1 VLEVLAPVANNG
13 SAFAPNMVAMAL
25 WLGAVMTAYLFNMG
39 MLVQEHVAAPRY
51 AKVLGKFALPVVVVL
66 MQVLLTFLMLI
77 FGLGIQAPNYM
88 SLALT
93 MMVASLSFLALVF
106 LLLRLFGEAGK
117 LFAVLLLTLQLAAG
131 GGVMPIELTGGFF
144 QAVHN
149 WLPFTWVVKAF
160 RASLFGAFDNGWW
173 PVWLLVI
180 AGGVFALLLSGFAG
194 RWRMVT
200 ADDYKPG
207 IET

>member
-1 VLEVLAPVANNG
+1 
-13 SAFAPNMVAMAL
+13 
-25 WLGAVMTAYLFNMG
+25 
-39 MLVQEHVAAPRY
+39 
-51 AKVLGKFALPVVVVL
+51 
-66 MQVLLTFLMLI
+66 
-77 FGLGIQAPNYM
+77 M

-180 AGGVFALLLSGFAG
+180 AGGVFALLLSGVAG